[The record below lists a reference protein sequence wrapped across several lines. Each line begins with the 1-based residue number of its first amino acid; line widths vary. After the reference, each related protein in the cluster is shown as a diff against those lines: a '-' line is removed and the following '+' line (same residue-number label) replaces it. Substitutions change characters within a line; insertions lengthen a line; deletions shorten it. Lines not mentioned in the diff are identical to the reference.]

1 MFDQSLEAMLTLFDL
16 NVFYENST
24 FHTDT
29 DLRLLC
35 TILPK
40 TKIGTIFVNKTLLF
54 FFIQFDIAI
63 QLITNESG
71 KGSLPSEEILAIFG
85 QTLSKLKD
93 VKRLADLRSSLPLQT
108 EISDKIYES
117 ELGLRLLQTHQV
129 SSSIVRAVV
138 EKVIIQQG
146 SEIWISPDFGWSKGG
161 WVANGRNF
169 NYLPRI

>member
-54 FFIQFDIAI
+54 FFI
-63 QLITNESG
+63 
-71 KGSLPSEEILAIFG
+71 
-85 QTLSKLKD
+85 
-93 VKRLADLRSSLPLQT
+93 
-108 EISDKIYES
+108 
-117 ELGLRLLQTHQV
+117 
-129 SSSIVRAVV
+129 
-138 EKVIIQQG
+138 
-146 SEIWISPDFGWSKGG
+146 
-161 WVANGRNF
+161 
-169 NYLPRI
+169 